1 MESLSGVL
9 YVTLVCYVA
18 TQVSCLTE
26 DARDEEKLPRRA
38 AQLSTNEGA
47 SHEASKKG
55 SALN

>member
-26 DARDEEKLPRRA
+26 DARDEEASEKGAKQKSYPDELP
-38 AQLSTNEGA
+38 N
-47 SHEASKKG
+47 
-55 SALN
+55 